1 MTYVIPPW
9 DIPSLAV
16 EGEAGRFPVRRIY
29 CVGRNYAEHA
39 REMGND
45 PDREPP
51 FFFMKPAD
59 AIVPD
64 CGNVPYP
71 PATADLHHEVE
82 LVVAIGRSGAEVAP
96 EAAQELIYGYAA
108 GIDMTRRD
116 LQQVSKDRR
125 WPWDTGKGF
134 DHGAP
139 CGNIAPA
146 ARIGHPGR
154 GAIAL
159 DVDGEPR
166 QSGDLADMIW
176 SVPEIIGH
184 LSRLFTL
191 CPGDLIYTG
200 TPAGVGP
207 VAPGQRLDARI
218 EGVGT
223 LSVTVGE
230 AP

>member
-1 MTYVIPPW
+1 MTYVIPAW
-9 DIPSLAV
+9 DLPSLAV
-16 EGEAGRFPVRRIY
+16 EGEAGRFPVRRIF

-51 FFFMKPAD
+51 FFFLKPAD
-59 AIVPD
+59 SLTPD
-64 CGNVPYP
+64 GGNVPYP
-71 PATADLHHEVE
+71 PATANLHHEVE
-82 LVVAIGRSGAEVAP
+82 MVAAIGKAGAEIAP
-96 EAAQELIYGYAA
+96 DAANDHIYGYAV
-108 GIDMTRRD
+108 GLDLTRRD

-125 WPWDTGKGF
+125 WPWDTGKSF
-134 DHGAP
+134 DSGAP

-146 ARIGHPGR
+146 SRIGHPAR
-154 GAIAL
+154 GAITL
-159 DVDGEPR
+159 KVDGEPR
-166 QSGDLADMIW
+166 QAGDLADMIW

-191 CPGDLIYTG
+191 KPGDLIYTG

-207 VAPGQRLDARI
+207 VTPGQRLDGEV

-223 LSVTVGE
+223 LSITVGG
-230 AP
+230 AN